1 MALNPS
7 NKIVHGARVLISV
20 GGRLIGIIYNCSWQM
35 AYDTADAYIVG
46 RLSVAEIAYTAQE
59 PISGSLAIWKIVDAG
74 AHAALGLP
82 QLQDLLTA
90 DYTTITL
97 QDRMTGKD
105 IGRIIGVRLLG
116 VSGGIAARQ
125 MSEGSV
131 PFKAMLLK
139 DETADNEEPAGSPD
153 LP

>member
-7 NKIVHGARVLISV
+7 NKILHGARVLVTV
-20 GGRLIGIIYNCSWQM
+20 GTRLIGIIYNCNWNLT
-35 AYDTADAYIVG
+35 YDTADAFVVG

-59 PISGSLAIWKIVDAG
+59 PITGNLSTWRIVDHG
-74 AHAALGLP
+74 AHASLGLP
-82 QLQDLLTA
+82 RLQDLLTA
-90 DYTTITL
+90 DYTSLTL

-105 IGRIIGVRLLG
+105 IGRIIGMRLLG
-116 VSGGIAARQ
+116 MSGGIAARQ
-125 MSEGSV
+125 FSEQSI

-139 DETADNEEPAGSPD
+139 DETANNEELADSST